1 MATTTP
7 NYGWSV
13 PTSTDLVKDG
23 ATAIETLGDSVDA
36 TVKALNPETTLGD
49 IAYRSA
55 TANTNTRL
63 GIGTNGQVLS
73 VSGGLPAWTTPAGS
87 GSNWS
92 LLNAGGTSLTGA
104 TTITISGISGQDKIM
119 VLVSGGSSANGSS
132 DLGIRFNA
140 DSTNANYQ
148 WNGTRFTNGSAFSQT
163 AVSTTN
169 GGGDPFFKFAVFSD
183 NAASVSHGYLLMSGA
198 NAAGVK
204 IVNGAFSATAGGG
217 TNQRQEVIGGY
228 YAGTSTIS
236 SVSLVSSSGNW
247 DAGTVYIY
255 ASA

>member
-63 GIGTNGQVLS
+63 GIGTTGQVLS
-73 VSGGLPAWTTPAGS
+73 VSGGLPAWTTPAGG

-92 LLNAGGTSLTGA
+92 LLNSGGTALTGA
-104 TTITISGISGQDKIM
+104 TTITISGISGQDKLMI
-119 VLVSGGSSANGSS
+119 LVKDASSANGSS
-132 DLGIRFNA
+132 DIGIRFNA
-140 DSTNANYQ
+140 DATGANYQ
-148 WNGTRFTNGSAFSQT
+148 WWGGTVTGNATYAPGR
-163 AVSTTN
+163 VSYTN
-169 GGGDPFFKFAVFSD
+169 GGDPYVKFASFSD
-183 NAASVSHGYLLMSGA
+183 TADSVAVGFLLITGCNSSGVKVFNGNMSG
-198 NAAGVK
+198 
-204 IVNGAFSATAGGG
+204 TGGSG
-217 TNQRQEVIGGY
+217 TNNRNVTLGGY

-236 SVSLVSSSGNW
+236 SVSLISSSGNW